1 MTTTTQTTAQVA
13 AQTTAQVAA
22 PTFSKFTTH
31 NSLSAE
37 AVLTFEQLAE
47 LANAPLNATIKNKL
61 PLITP
66 FTTATAQKTGEA
78 VQAASYSAIVLDFD
92 GVADSMAQT
101 VAKLTAQ
108 YQGEFLAFTTF
119 SNDELLGDFCHK
131 IVIPLAEPCDLESHQ
146 QAAKA
151 LAAKFGSDKAQAT
164 ATQGFYAPCDTG
176 ENDYNFT
183 HVKGNGSRL
192 DLSSD
197 FVQNA
202 IKAAPVQALNRATDN
217 DLLALVNAEI
227 KASYAPLTA
236 EQRKDK
242 VTSALTKIS
251 PDIDR
256 VTWLKVGKGL
266 SIEIDNQAEA
276 FKIFKEWSSKGETYD
291 ANKISYDWKQ
301 AQGLNDTTE
310 ATLYSLARAGGW
322 SNQFLATKEAKEAE
336 RLAFKMA
343 KAIKANLQLDCEIE
357 QIIAEY
363 EINAKAIERALSET
377 IRNGSRSSEILLLS
391 ENEHLNNHAKA
402 EAFSHM
408 AAVYGSFYNAEKL
421 THDVKQYVAALDDL
435 KTGERKA
442 KAKGI
447 FEALDVLRND
457 IFWHIEHHNQRSR
470 VGYEVDMFASERKVE
485 LTETKAIYTL
495 THKPLTFTCGN
506 VSPQLKADIVAD
518 YLQHFPEFYKV
529 LDFIVASRFASD
541 RKGFYLWIKAPSSWG
556 KGFFTNVLKELGLT
570 TELSVKEVESIFE
583 GKPVGRTPDEFRRS
597 IVTVFNEFKT
607 VKSEIKELESSIK
620 LAPKFEMISEVQ
632 LYTKLFLSVEN
643 VPSLISDGQIEDQ
656 FANRFTL
663 IDLAGRGELDNRP
676 LFAGSKLTYKNAIVE
691 HVKDYLNDKIAEYVA
706 LGELEADNKAMLTL
720 ADFRNEFAIDKHAER
735 LTDVLPQIA
744 GQFLEYLE
752 AENFMLSTYLY
763 EIDGNRY
770 LNKGVKLLKEWLDQE
785 NDRSGYLTLVRRVD
799 DILKLIS
806 HDGKG
811 QFKTARFNG
820 KPVKV
825 MKLK

>member
-1 MTTTTQTTAQVA
+1 MTTQTATPTPTAAQVA
-13 AQTTAQVAA
+13 TPTAG
-22 PTFSKFTTH
+22 FSKYATH
-31 NSLSAE
+31 NSAT
-37 AVLTFEQLAE
+37 AQTVLTFEQLVA
-47 LANAPLNATIKNKL
+47 LAKEPLNASIKNKL

-66 FTTATAQKTGEA
+66 FTTKTGRKTGEA
-78 VQAASYSAIVLDFD
+78 VQAASYSAIILDFD
-92 GVADSMAQT
+92 KVTDSMAQT

-119 SNDELLGDFCHK
+119 SNDELLGDFSHK
-131 IVIPLAEPCDLESHQ
+131 IVIPYATPCHLESHQ

-151 LAAKFGSDKAQAT
+151 LAATFGGDIAQAT
-164 ATQGFYAPCDTG
+164 ATQGFYAPCNTA
-176 ENDYNFT
+176 ENDYDFI
-183 HVKGNGSRL
+183 HVEGSRL

-202 IKAAPVQALNRATDN
+202 IKAAPAQALTRATDN

-242 VTSALTKIS
+242 VTSALIKIS
-251 PDIDR
+251 PDADR
-256 VTWLKVGKGL
+256 VTWLQVGKGL
-266 SIEIDNQAEA
+266 SIEIDDQTEA
-276 FKIFKEWSSKGETYD
+276 FEIFKEWSSKGQTYD
-291 ANKISYDWKQ
+291 ANKISFDWKQ

-310 ATLYSLARAGGW
+310 ATLYSLAKKGGW

>member
-1 MTTTTQTTAQVA
+1 MTTQATPTPTAG
-13 AQTTAQVAA
+13 
-22 PTFSKFTTH
+22 FSKYATH
-31 NSLSAE
+31 NSTTAE
-37 AVLTFEQLAE
+37 TVLTFEQLAE

-66 FTTATAQKTGEA
+66 FTTATAQKTGRKTREA
-78 VQAASYSAIVLDFD
+78 VQAATYSAIVLDFD
-92 GVADSMAQT
+92 RVSDSMAQT

-119 SNDELLGDFCHK
+119 SNDELQGAFCHK
-131 IVIPLAEPCDLESHQ
+131 IVIPLAEPCDLESYK

-151 LAAKFGSDKAQAT
+151 LAYQFNTDLAQAT

-176 ENDYNFT
+176 KNHYNFI
-183 HVKGNGSRL
+183 HEKGNSSRL

-202 IKAAPVQALNRATDN
+202 IKAAPVQAQAQALNRATDNDN

-227 KASYAPLTA
+227 KASYAPLTP

-242 VTSALTKIS
+242 VTSALTKIN
-251 PDIDR
+251 PDVDR
-256 VTWLKVGKGL
+256 VTWLQVGKGL
-266 SIEIDNQAEA
+266 SIEIDDQAEA
-276 FKIFKEWSSKGETYD
+276 FEIFKEWSSTGQTYD
-291 ANKISYDWKQ
+291 AKKISYDWKQ
-301 AQGLNDTTE
+301 AQGLKDTTE
-310 ATLYSLARAGGW
+310 ATLYYLAEAGGW

-343 KAIKANLQLDCEIE
+343 KAIKANLQIDCEIE

-421 THDVKQYVAALDDL
+421 THDVKQYIAALDDL

-457 IFWHIEHHNQRSR
+457 IFWYIEHYNQRSR

-495 THKPLTFTCGN
+495 THKPLTFTCSN

-529 LDFIVASRFASD
+529 LNFIVASRFASD

-620 LAPKFEMISEVQ
+620 LAPKFEMISEVK

-720 ADFRNEFAIDKHAER
+720 AEFRNEFAIDKHAER

-770 LNKGVKLLKEWLDQE
+770 LNKGVKLLKEWLEQE

-811 QFKTARFNG
+811 QFKTARLNG